1 MGNGLNFGAVRQRI
15 ETELLPRYQQLE
27 SREQHLVLIA
37 AVLLPLMLIVFG
49 WLLPLQDRQ
58 KALRAELAQVQAQAA
73 EAEDLA
79 QYLKLHAA
87 EKKGTGA
94 VSENLLSMVDR
105 LARQTQVRSFMT
117 RIKPSQSPDGHE
129 RLMLSMKE
137 APYDATL
144 RFIHALAMHHLG
156 LKTLKLQMGK
166 TPGHVHVRAIIN
178 GA

>member
-1 MGNGLNFGAVRQRI
+1 MGNGMNFGAVRQRI

-27 SREQHLVLIA
+27 SREQRLVLIA

-58 KALRAELAQVQAQAA
+58 KTLRAELVQVQAQAA
-73 EAEDLA
+73 EAEEMA
-79 QYLKLHAA
+79 RYLQLHAA
-87 EKKGTGA
+87 EKKGAGA

-105 LARQTQVRSFMT
+105 MARQTQVRSFMT
-117 RIKPSQSPDGHE
+117 RIKPSQSPGGHE
-129 RLMLSMKE
+129 RLMVSMKD

-144 RFIHALAMHHLG
+144 RFIHALATRHLG
-156 LKTLKLQMGK
+156 LKMLKLQMGK
-166 TPGHVHVRAIIN
+166 VPGHVHVRAIIN